1 MTGEEL
7 KQYIQQSGM
16 KIADIAREMNTTPQ
30 NFGAKLTRKSVRV
43 DVVKAVKD
51 IIDRCAPPLPI
62 EMETAVLGSNI
73 NGSYSPNV
81 QQSTGNNAALEAENK
96 LLKQQN
102 QFLQQQVERLTSLLG
117 NK

>member
-7 KQYIQQSGM
+7 KLYIKQSGM
-16 KIADIAREMNTTPQ
+16 TITDVAKEMGTTPQ
-30 NFGAKLTRKSVRV
+30 NFGAKLTRKSVRL
-43 DVVKAVKD
+43 DIVKAVKD
-51 IIDRCAPPLPI
+51 IIDRCAPPLPA
-62 EMETAVLGSNI
+62 EMEAAVLGSNI

-102 QFLQQQVERLTSLLG
+102 QFLQQQVERLTSLLE